1 MEDRFVPSIEV
12 TEVNELPSL
21 QFEGEKLIV
30 DSEEALQQIMPE
42 LYAESIWGFDTETK
56 PSFKKGVSH
65 HVSLMQISNEKKCF
79 LIRLHQTGFS
89 KALKAWIEDPEIQKI
104 GLSLKD
110 DIRELNK
117 LLHLRPK
124 GFIDLQ
130 NIVGEF
136 GINELSLKKV
146 AAIVVGGKISK
157 KQRLTNWETKILN
170 EAQQTYAATDAW
182 ACLHIYN
189 ELMKP
194 NNGNGKN

>member
-1 MEDRFVPSIEV
+1 MDDRFAPSIDV
-12 TEVNELPSL
+12 TDINILPPL
-21 QFEGEKLIV
+21 QFEGEKIV
-30 DSEEALQQIMPE
+30 VDTEEALEQIMPQ
-42 LYAESIWGFDTETK
+42 LYADKMWGFDTETK

-65 HVSLMQISNEKKCF
+65 HVSLMQISNDKKCF
-79 LIRLHQTGFS
+79 LIRLHQSGFS
-89 KALKAWIEDPEIQKI
+89 KALKAWVEDSSIQKI

-117 LLHLRPK
+117 LLHLKPN

-130 NIVGEF
+130 NIVGDF

-146 AAIVVGGKISK
+146 AAIVLGGKISK
-157 KQRLTNWETKILN
+157 RQRLTNWETKMLN

-194 NNGNGKN
+194 EQR